1 MKPSNTNLKLH
12 VIKHEIM
19 TLLQQQNEGT
29 KAHEHEARKAGMHR
43 AGQGFG
49 AIKLWLKSE

>member
-29 KAHEHEARKAGMHR
+29 KAFIMSMKQE
-43 AGQGFG
+43 
-49 AIKLWLKSE
+49 KLVCTEQDKDLVP